1 MKHLKEHL
9 KGKKIS
15 KIILIRGI
23 VLLVLLSGAGYY
35 YFTSHDSAYRGTI
48 ETTVFPVITEVSG
61 VLLES
66 PVNLG
71 ETVKKGD
78 VIALIDDTTQQ
89 YALEQLNLSLEKRQ
103 LSLQEATLAAGG
115 QASNA
120 YLSAKASY
128 DSASAAVAKARE
140 DLADA
145 QTLYDEGA
153 LSENELA
160 KIRLGYTQ
168 AASMQSSTL
177 SQLNN
182 SLNASN
188 ETSIQIEL
196 KLLESQ
202 IRQAQENLEKFKI
215 TAPCDGTVISKNYNQ
230 GSFVASGYN
239 LADIGSSEEMYVV
252 FYVPEDQIGTINYG
266 DKVTISYEGEQI
278 SGKISYIDLR
288 TQYTPKDL
296 QTEANKSKTSFKVK
310 ALLPE
315 NAAIKPGLEV
325 KVNL

>member
-9 KGKKIS
+9 KEKKVP

-202 IRQAQENLEKFKI
+202 IRQAQENLEKFRI

-230 GSFVASGYN
+230 GSLVAFGYN

-315 NAAIKPGLEV
+315 NTAIKPGLEV